1 MRERGLPSLNAAR
14 AERRRAVVLGK
25 VRMPAL
31 PPHFWLWTLV
41 GISAFAIIYWRMAQG
56 QIEAARSR
64 VLAKQR
70 AMSVALGPK
79 LYPLRDRTERWA
91 RELAADPWL
100 GDFVAPGLDL
110 ERLRNGPAVY
120 LRLRLPSANSPKA
133 IRKAAQVS
141 LRDGF
146 TSCLFVTQS
155 RSNPTTGASCRTGGD
170 CPAGKLCNEWN
181 VCADP
186 EQPYNLRLAYRTLR
200 VLSSDWTDEVHEAT
214 SELALSGY
222 ERDLD
227 NVAKRDVPV
236 TIEVLQRS
244 RYFTLVLDEDPAGGV
259 PAADQERQKNPETQT
274 TPEERIQGV
283 PHLAR
288 VGVWDLA
295 RGEPLLRLRAEA
307 AGEFVA
313 VGKQSVRDPESLAAQ
328 RRQVN
333 NCALALAVREKVDS
347 ARTTAAGEAVVP
359 NAAAPAQGGG
369 GVAPSAKQ

>member
-25 VRMPAL
+25 VRMPAV
-31 PPHFWLWTLV
+31 PAHFWLWTLV
-41 GISAFAIIYWRMAQG
+41 GISAFAIIYWRFAQG
-56 QIEAARSR
+56 QIEGARSR

-70 AMSVALGPK
+70 AMAVALGPK
-79 LYPLRDRTERWA
+79 LYPLRDRTERWV
-91 RELAADPWL
+91 RELGANPWL
-100 GDFVAPGLDL
+100 GDFVAPGIDL
-110 ERLRNGPAVY
+110 ARLRAAPTVY
-120 LRLRLPSANSPKA
+120 LRLRLASAQSPKA
-133 IRKAAQVS
+133 LRKAAQTS

-155 RSNPTTGASCRTGGD
+155 KAPAPGAGQPCRTAGD
-170 CPAGKLCNEWN
+170 CESGKLCNEWN
-181 VCADP
+181 TCADP

-214 SELALSGY
+214 SELGLAGY

-227 NVAKRDVPV
+227 NVARRDVPV

-244 RYFTLVLDEDPAGGV
+244 KYFTLVLDEDPPGGV
-259 PAADQERQKNPETQT
+259 PPADAERQKNPETHT
-274 TPEERIQGV
+274 TPEERLQQV
-283 PHLAR
+283 PHFAR
-288 VGVWDLA
+288 VGIWDLA
-295 RGEPLLRLRAEA
+295 RGEPVLRLRSEA

-313 VGKQSVRDPESLAAQ
+313 VGKQASSDAETLAAQ

-333 NCALALAVREKVDS
+333 NCTLALSVREVIERS
-347 ARTTAAGEAVVP
+347 APTTGP
-359 NAAAPAQGGG
+359 APVQGGG

>member
-1 MRERGLPSLNAAR
+1 MKERGLPSLNAAR

-25 VRMPAL
+25 VRMPAI

-41 GISAFAIIYWRMAQG
+41 GISAFAIIYWRLAQG

-79 LYPLRDRTERWA
+79 LYPLRDRTETWV
-91 RELAADPWL
+91 RELAASPWL
-100 GDFVAPGLDL
+100 GDFVAPGLEL
-110 ERLRNGPAVY
+110 ERLRSGPAVY
-120 LRLRLPSANSPKA
+120 LRLRQPSAKSPKA
-133 IRKAAQVS
+133 LRQAAQTS

-146 TSCLFVTQS
+146 TACLFVTQS
-155 RSNPTTGASCRTGGD
+155 KANPTVGAPCRTGGD
-170 CPAGKLCNEWN
+170 CASGKLCNEWN

-200 VLSSDWTDEVHEAT
+200 VLSSEWTDEVHEAN

-244 RYFTLVLDEDPAGGV
+244 KYLTVVLDEDPASGV
-259 PAADQERQKNPETQT
+259 PEADPEKQKNPETRT
-274 TPEERIQGV
+274 TPEERIQSV
-283 PHLAR
+283 PHFAR
-288 VGVWDLA
+288 VGIWDLSS
-295 RGEPLLRLRAEA
+295 GEPLLRLRAEA
-307 AGEFVA
+307 AAEFVA
-313 VGKQSVRDPESLAAQ
+313 VGKQAVSDPESQAAQ

-333 NCALALAVREKVDS
+333 NCALALSVREKLEEP
-347 ARTTAAGEAVVP
+347 AGGAAAAP
-359 NAAAPAQGGG
+359 APAAAPAQSSGG